1 MANRLKNI
9 KFRTSE
15 IQKKALSFIYFLW
28 PCPQH
33 MDVPRPGI
41 ESELQLQ
48 PTPQVQQCQILN
60 PLYDS
65 RNSKLCLLVSVKP
78 KRTSKLTLYLIRIA
92 PELYSPCLFW
102 QHLQHLEAPGPG
114 FKPTAQ
120 QQPEPLQLITP
131 DL

>member
-92 PELYSPCLFW
+92 PELYTPPAFFGNTCSIWKLLGQGLNP
-102 QHLQHLEAPGPG
+102 QHSSNQNHCS
-114 FKPTAQ
+114 
-120 QQPEPLQLITP
+120 
-131 DL
+131 